1 MRVSANESREQ
12 APRTSKRTILLVE
25 DNKIN
30 QKLGAKMLKML
41 KYDVLLAED
50 GQEAVDIVMKYSRT
64 IDAILMDQSMPRK
77 DGITATR
84 EIRGLEAVGRLVGR
98 QTIIA
103 VTAAAGPEA
112 QAQFLEA
119 GTDIFLSKPLSLAKL
134 EQTLSVCFGG

>member
-1 MRVSANESREQ
+1 
-12 APRTSKRTILLVE
+12 
-25 DNKIN
+25 
-30 QKLGAKMLKML
+30 MLTML

-50 GQEAVDIVMKYSRT
+50 GQEAIDIVKEHADT

-84 EIRGLEAVGRLVGR
+84 EIRALEVAGILRNR

-112 QAQFLEA
+112 QAQFLDA
-119 GTDIFLSKPLSLAKL
+119 GTDVFLPKPLSLAKL
-134 EQTLSVCFGG
+134 EQTLSQFFNG

>member
-1 MRVSANESREQ
+1 
-12 APRTSKRTILLVE
+12 
-25 DNKIN
+25 
-30 QKLGAKMLKML
+30 MLKML

>member
-1 MRVSANESREQ
+1 
-12 APRTSKRTILLVE
+12 
-25 DNKIN
+25 
-30 QKLGAKMLKML
+30 MLTML

-50 GQEAVDIVMKYSRT
+50 GQEAVDIVREHADT

-84 EIRGLEAVGRLVGR
+84 EIRALEAAGLLRHR

-112 QAQFLEA
+112 QAQFLDA
-119 GTDIFLSKPLSLAKL
+119 GTDVFLPKPLSLAKL
-134 EQTLSVCFGG
+134 DQTLSQYFNG